1 MRKFILN
8 ADDLGLSEAINSGIA
23 KSIREGLVNST
34 SLMVNLPAAPA
45 GIQLIKEIEPAFE
58 INLHIN
64 FTLGRPVSQDTQA
77 IASLLAE
84 NGEFLSSS
92 HYKNGGTLRFDYQA
106 IKKEMEAQ
114 ILRFQ
119 ELLGYLPVHMET
131 HSVGDAAVGQA
142 LYELAEKYG
151 IHANLFYGYQP
162 PKALP
167 YQAAQIPDFSKL
179 MAVLN
184 RGTTLADFADDQF
197 GYQDLAEDIVVELHL
212 HPGFIDQY
220 LLDHSSLTL
229 PRCKDLETLTSVE
242 LKDWFAQT
250 GHQVVTFSSLSEKN

>member
-8 ADDLGLSEAINSGIA
+8 ADDLGLSEAINLGIA
-23 KSIREGLVNST
+23 KSIRDGLVNST
-34 SLMVNLPAAPA
+34 SLMVNLPEASA
-45 GIQLIKEIEPAFE
+45 GVQLVQAIDPDFE

-64 FTLGRPVSQDTQA
+64 FTLGQPVSKDTQA
-77 IASLLAE
+77 IASLLTE

-92 HYKNGGTLRFDYQA
+92 HYKNGGTLRFDYQE

-131 HSVGDAAVGQA
+131 HSVGDEAVGQA
-142 LYELAEKYG
+142 LYELAKKYG

-162 PKALP
+162 PKELP

-179 MAVLN
+179 MTVLN
-184 RGTTLADFADDQF
+184 RGTTLADFSEDHF
-197 GYQDLAEDIVVELHL
+197 GYQNLAEEIVVELHL

-229 PRCKDLETLTSVE
+229 PRCKDLVTLTSAE
-242 LKDWFAQT
+242 LKDWFAKTDNQI
-250 GHQVVTFSSLSEKN
+250 VNFSSLR